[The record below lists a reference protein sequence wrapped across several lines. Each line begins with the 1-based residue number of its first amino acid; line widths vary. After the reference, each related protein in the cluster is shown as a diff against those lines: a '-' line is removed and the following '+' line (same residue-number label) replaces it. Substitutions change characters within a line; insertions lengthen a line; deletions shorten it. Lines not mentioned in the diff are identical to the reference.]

1 MYTYACAPATPRP
14 DRGGGCASDLRRHR
28 ARRESPAAQVAEP
41 AGDGR
46 LPAFLHQPAP
56 PQEPRVGVRLQ
67 GPHDPHSIG
76 DRASDPRREGGRAG
90 RAPLVRLQLEPRP
103 RQEVQLPAR
112 RRSGGKD
119 LELRQGRSG
128 RPRGVQAPHY
138 EWESGTLPFFAWPT
152 EGDRVT
158 LWGSWIWDCGHWQ
171 TGKTTTGERTEF
183 HPLNGIVV
191 NRKDPYKT
199 RGNESET
206 DAFVSSDGN
215 LAHAVEECAL
225 SHHPAS
231 SSTYDAGYRACVQSP
246 GANQQPLASKYKFF
260 VPAPP
265 KPSPGATLHY
275 RVVKRVSGTP
285 ATEKIKVRSNGL
297 AVTVSLKSQPAGKTR
312 RYGKSFF
319 VSWTG
324 AQQPAPTR
332 LKVTFKTLTIK
343 QADPASPKP
352 SEPTSPWNVY
362 LDLNGYWK
370 FVNDWTGSKLLSVK
384 NGQKIK
390 LNKTVPIQVPAG
402 HGVFLLMQGRE
413 CDEPAGQTVFG
424 EHLPAIKP
432 CPNELRE
439 FKLGNDDLGI
449 LLDTYKS
456 PAAAIGTHKSFSVA
470 TTHKFRG
477 SGPITFGNGII
488 GQHTFQLTYVVKP
501 G

>member
-1 MYTYACAPATPRP
+1 MPRRLLGPIAAAAALLTFVAIALAANPPQPKSPSQPGTDGCQRSYINQLLLKSPEWVYVYKDRTIRTASGIARVTHAAKEDAPGEHLWY
-14 DRGGGCASDLRRHR
+14 DFNSNLVLDKKYSYLLGGD
-28 ARRESPAAQVAEP
+28 PAAKTSNFAKGDP
-41 AGDGR
+41 ADREEYKR
-46 LPAFLHQPAP
+46 L
-56 PQEPRVGVRLQ
+56 
-67 GPHDPHSIG
+67 
-76 DRASDPRREGGRAG
+76 
-90 RAPLVRLQLEPRP
+90 
-103 RQEVQLPAR
+103 
-112 RRSGGKD
+112 
-119 LELRQGRSG
+119 
-128 RPRGVQAPHY
+128 HY

-246 GANQQPLASKYKFF
+246 GANQQPLAGKYKFF

-265 KPSPGATLHY
+265 KPSAGATLHY

-402 HGVFLLMQGRE
+402 RGVFLLMQGRE

-424 EHLPAIKP
+424 EHVPAIKP

-439 FKLGNDDLGI
+439 FKLGNDDIGI

-470 TTHKFRG
+470 TTHKFPG